1 MKKSLICT
9 VLASTLLWGAL
20 IACAPAAAQA
30 PEPAPAEPVVFVD
43 VSPDDWFY
51 HSVMQ
56 GIHWGLI
63 VGVDGGYFEP
73 NRHITR
79 AEFITMFGRLHEV
92 WSDPIGT
99 PAVGAFY
106 EHYLDW
112 AAEIGLIQGDRNG
125 DLMPESLITQ
135 EQMAVIVYRYVKTF
149 ELRVWVPEQ
158 PIPIGGPPTPPP
170 SLIYERPEISS
181 WAVDGMRFLAYAG
194 LVQNNQGVQWGF
206 APQGYISR
214 ANALRT
220 LHGINHRYRLPSLR

>member
-9 VLASTLLWGAL
+9 VLISTFLWGSL
-20 IACAPAAAQA
+20 IACAPVAAQ
-30 PEPAPAEPVVFVD
+30 APAEPVVFVD

-51 HSVMQ
+51 HNVMH

-73 NRHITR
+73 NRYITR
-79 AEFITMFGRLHEV
+79 AEFITMLGRLHEI
-92 WSDPIGT
+92 WNDPIGT

-106 EHYLDW
+106 EHYLEW

-125 DLMPESLITQ
+125 DLMPNALITH
-135 EQMAVIVYRYVKTF
+135 EQMAVIIHRYVKLF

-158 PIPIGGPPTPPP
+158 PVPIGGPPPLPPP
-170 SLIYERPEISS
+170 PIYERPDISS
-181 WAVDGMRFLAYAG
+181 WAVDGVRFLTYAE
-194 LVQNNQGVQWGF
+194 LIQSNHGVRWNI
-206 APQGYISR
+206 APQSYISR